1 MQLTWIDW
9 AIVIASIL
17 ICFVPALFYAK
28 RSSQSTSEFFASGR
42 SVPWWLAGLS
52 MVATTFSSD
61 TPNWVTEQVRKY
73 GVAGNWQW
81 WAFVLTGVA
90 TVFFFARLWRR
101 SGVMTDLEFY
111 EHRYSGASASVVRG
125 FRAVYLGLFF
135 NCFIMGM
142 VTLAACK
149 IANILFGMPAWQ
161 TILICGVLN
170 IFFAAHSGLWGV
182 LVIDMVQFFIKMTA
196 VFAAAWFSLVEVGE
210 RLVGKGAGGWAGL
223 KALVAKLSTQQVVIP
238 KVQKVVDGVA
248 QVKDGVPVMVDG
260 QPVMSLINGTGQP
273 FLDLLPNFS
282 MSELALMIF
291 IVPIAIG
298 WWANWYPGAEPGG
311 GSYIAQRMLA
321 SKSEKDSLGGTLFF
335 NIAHYVLRPWPWII
349 TALCSIIVY
358 PDLASIK
365 AAFPAADV
373 TLIGHDSAF
382 PAMLKFLPVGFV
394 GLMVGGLIA
403 ANSSTILTHLNW
415 GSSYLVHD
423 FYRRFINKDATEGHY
438 INVGRF
444 STVALYVIA
453 ACLSYTLESAQSAFQ
468 VLISVGAGTGSLYII
483 RWYWYRVN
491 AWAEVVAMVSSVA
504 VTVMFLLCD
513 KFGTGS
519 GGLVLAAIG
528 SLLLLLGVASDTDYK
543 PEFSA
548 KVVAGYMLPFLPLAF
563 VMLNSVP
570 NSLTMLMAFASL
582 AFAVRRLFVADVTG
596 EPTAHTS
603 LRLAGLLV
611 VAVGLVVKGLTDLG
625 YADVLFGGGF
635 AYRTLWTVG
644 LTTLCWLSACFIAPA
659 TDKATLIA
667 FYRKVKPAGPGWTAI
682 RAEAGV
688 TDTEVAQENRI
699 GSAFLGWISGCAVI
713 WSSLFAIGN
722 FLYSSG
728 DPTRLKMAWILTAV
742 FAVSAYVLLKVTQQL
757 WADSTASQ
765 AREDARL
772 KQG

>member
-1 MQLTWIDW
+1 MHITWIDW
-9 AIVIASIL
+9 VIVAASIL
-17 ICFVPALFYAK
+17 ICFVPALFLAK
-28 RSSQSTSEFFASGR
+28 RSSGSTAEFFASGR

-111 EHRYSGASASVVRG
+111 EHRYSGTAASVVRG
-125 FRAVYLGLFF
+125 FRAIYLGLFF

-161 TILICGVLN
+161 TSVICGILN
-170 IFFAAHSGLWGV
+170 VVFAAHSGLWGV

-223 KALVAKLSTQQVVIP
+223 KALVAKLSTQQVILP
-238 KVQKVVDGVA
+238 KVQKMVDGVA
-248 QVKDGVPVMVDG
+248 QVKDGIPVMEDG
-260 QPVMSLINGTGQP
+260 QPVMSVISGTGQP
-273 FLDLLPNFS
+273 ILDMLPNFT
-282 MSELALMIF
+282 MTELSLMIF

-335 NIAHYVLRPWPWII
+335 NIAHYVLRPWPWIL
-349 TALCSIIVY
+349 TALCSIIIY
-358 PDLASIK
+358 PDLASIA
-365 AAFPAADV
+365 AAFPDADKAM
-373 TLIGHDSAF
+373 IGHDSAF

-394 GLMVGGLIA
+394 GLMIGGLLA

-423 FYRRFINKDATEGHY
+423 FYRRFIKKDASESHY
-438 INVGRF
+438 INAGRL
-444 STVALYVIA
+444 STVLLYVVA
-453 ACLSYTLESAQSAFQ
+453 AGLSYVLESAQSAFQ
-468 VLISVGAGTGSLYII
+468 VLISVGAGTGSLYIV
-483 RWYWYRVN
+483 RWYWHRVN

-513 KFGTGS
+513 KLGS
-519 GGLVLAAIG
+519 GNGGLTLAAMG
-528 SLLLLLGVASDTDYK
+528 ALLLMLGMVTDERYK

-548 KVVAGYMLPFLPLAF
+548 RIIVGYALPFLPLAI
-563 VMLNSVP
+563 VMIGSAP
-570 NSLTMLMAFASL
+570 AAATMVMAFVAL
-582 AFAVRRLFVADVTG
+582 AFSIRRLFVSDVQG
-596 EPTAHTS
+596 EPTMHTS

-611 VAVGLVVKGLTDLG
+611 IASGLVVKGLTDLTL
-625 YADVLFGGGF
+625 AETLLGGGF
-635 AYRTLWTVG
+635 AHRTLWTVG
-644 LTTLCWLSACFIAPA
+644 LTTLSWLAACFLAPA
-659 TDKATLIA
+659 TDRATLLA
-667 FYRKVKPAGPGWTAI
+667 FYRKVKPAGPGWTDI
-682 RAEAGV
+682 RAEAGIS
-688 TDTEVAQENRI
+688 DAEIAQENRI
-699 GSAFLGWISGCAVI
+699 GSAFVGWISGCALI
-713 WSSLFAIGN
+713 WGSLFAIGN
-722 FLYSSG
+722 FLYASG
-728 DPTRLKMAWILTAV
+728 DPKRLTMAWVLTAV
-742 FAVSAYVLLKVTQQL
+742 TLVSGYVLLKTTQQL

-765 AREDARL
+765 AREDAKRV
-772 KQG
+772 